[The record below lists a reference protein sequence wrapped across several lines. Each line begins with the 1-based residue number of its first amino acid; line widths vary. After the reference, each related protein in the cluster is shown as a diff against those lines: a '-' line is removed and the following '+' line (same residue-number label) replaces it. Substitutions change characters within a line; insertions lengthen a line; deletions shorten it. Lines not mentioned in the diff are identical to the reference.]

1 MTVARHILK
10 SLPKLPVPELWPTTF
25 KVSKARGQLRV
36 SVMSEDTADLAAKT
50 MGIQSHPNRSII
62 EIYPGPGQLTRS
74 MALAGAKKIVT
85 VENGETYQKS
95 LQLLEENS
103 EGRIQHFP
111 LNPYMD
117 PFDEL
122 LDPKK
127 NLFPGL
133 EQQPWDKVHS
143 DLMLVGSVPNS
154 SLGEKVLLDLLMASV
169 ERMSIFKMGRVEMY
183 LFCSKEAIKRLVAAP
198 GTPTRGRTTLLAEAA
213 AEISSVMR
221 PGPTSFHLPYDYE
234 LVRFVPHEKPKMETS
249 IEVLDFC
256 LRSLF
261 TNKSHALSKV
271 IKLLGPGADILLGR
285 LSFDQDVKIKHMT
298 LDQLNE
304 VALKFEQWPLR
315 PTVLYDD
322 MIMHENKRKR

>member
-50 MGIQSHPNRSII
+50 MGIQNHPNRSII

-74 MALAGAKKIVT
+74 MALAGAKKVVT

-95 LQLLEENS
+95 LKMLEENS

-143 DLMLVGSVPNS
+143 DLMLVGSIPNS
-154 SLGEKVLLDLLMASV
+154 SLGEKVLLDLLLASV

-213 AEISSVMR
+213 AEISSIMH

-234 LVRFVPHEKPKMETS
+234 LVRFVPHEKPKMET
-249 IEVLDFC
+249 VLTLC
-256 LRSLF
+256 IL
-261 TNKSHALSKV
+261 LSGAHR
-271 IKLLGPGADILLGR
+271 LLGPGADILLGR